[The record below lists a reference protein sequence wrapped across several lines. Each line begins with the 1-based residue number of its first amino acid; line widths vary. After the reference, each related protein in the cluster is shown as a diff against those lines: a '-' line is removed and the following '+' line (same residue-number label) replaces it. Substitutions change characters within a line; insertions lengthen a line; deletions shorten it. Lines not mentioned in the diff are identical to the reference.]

1 MRTIDKI
8 FVHCSATI
16 EGKYFDVN
24 DIRAWHKSKG
34 WSDVGYHYVITLDGQ
49 IQEGRPLDKIGA
61 HVKGHN
67 QGSIG
72 VCYIGGVDADKKPKD
87 TMTDLQETA
96 MVNLLQS
103 LKKQFPQSTIHGHNE
118 FSNKACPSF
127 DVQEKYG
134 YLNK

>member
-1 MRTIDKI
+1 MRRIDKI

-16 EGKYFDVN
+16 EGKHFDVD
-24 DIRAWHKSKG
+24 DIRNWHKAKG
-34 WSDVGYHYVITLDGQ
+34 WSDCGYHYVITLDGS
-49 IQEGRPLDKIGA
+49 IQEGRPLHKIGA

-67 QGSIG
+67 EGSIG
-72 VCYIGGVDADKKPKD
+72 VCYIGGIDADKNPKD

-103 LKKQFPQSTIHGHNE
+103 LKQQFPQVTIHGHNE
-118 FSNKACPSF
+118 VSSKACPSF

-134 YLNK
+134 WLNQ